1 MVRVLVPGFAGHN
14 FVLVVAVVLV
24 VVVQAAVVAAAAAA
38 AAAAADLGSLPLF
51 LGGSKVCQSSL
62 LGWWLSKCNQ
72 GF

>member
-24 VVVQAAVVAAAAAA
+24 VVVQAAVVV
-38 AAAAADLGSLPLF
+38 AAAADLGSLPLF

-62 LGWWLSKCNQ
+62 LSWWLSKCNQ